1 MANFCSSNLKRRGA
15 TVNIRGE
22 FEWPLQ
28 GKDLKASNLISNLPK
43 TENGYYRLGDVI
55 EDRNSV

>member
-1 MANFCSSNLKRRGA
+1 
-15 TVNIRGE
+15 VNIRGE

-28 GKDLKASNLISNLPK
+28 GKDLKASNLVSNLPK